1 MEQGTLVGTILAW
14 FMLLFAMTFNFAT
27 LSINAGNV
35 QYFWDTPSLMIVF
48 GGTIAST
55 FISHPMGDAKGF
67 LGIIGKS
74 WKPNSVQLVETLTLI
89 IDVSKIARKNILAIE
104 VHNYSTNSSD
114 LSCIPFL
121 TLGYNEEQDD
131 VQEPHP
137 SMTLPNSYLHTNFK
151 ISSSGEDLILSDDQG
166 NVQDSIYSGEIETDM
181 SFGRYMEGETW
192 NLFAEPTPNSSNST
206 QAYLGAL
213 SLPIFSIPSSFYD
226 QGQEITVSLSNSEP
240 SSVIHFTLDGTEPTI
255 NSLTFEYPIQVNS
268 STVIRARAFLDEWLP
283 SKTESKTYIFGVD

>member
-104 VHNYSTNSSD
+104 D
-114 LSCIPFL
+114 AL
-121 TLGYNEEQDD
+121 
-131 VQEPHP
+131 P
-137 SMTLPNSYLHTNFK
+137 S
-151 ISSSGEDLILSDDQG
+151 
-166 NVQDSIYSGEIETDM
+166 IE
-181 SFGRYMEGETW
+181 
-192 NLFAEPTPNSSNST
+192 NLFLRGGLRLVVDRSDREAIVNMMAHEVKYTMAGKDNEIAVVGTMASLCP
-206 QAYLGAL
+206 AWGMLGTLVGLVLLLQNLDDPSAIGPAMAVAL
-213 SLPIFSIPSSFYD
+213 ITTFYGSLFANTIFSPAKKKLELYAGEQKVLMEMIRDGVLYIEG
-226 QGQEITVSLSNSEP
+226 GQRPDFIENDLMNYLPPVQKTMYEALK
-240 SSVIHFTLDGTEPTI
+240 
-255 NSLTFEYPIQVNS
+255 FEGGGE
-268 STVIRARAFLDEWLP
+268 AAAEGG
-283 SKTESKTYIFGVD
+283 E

>member
-67 LGIIGKS
+67 LGYIGKS

-104 VHNYSTNSSD
+104 D
-114 LSCIPFL
+114 AL
-121 TLGYNEEQDD
+121 
-131 VQEPHP
+131 P
-137 SMTLPNSYLHTNFK
+137 S
-151 ISSSGEDLILSDDQG
+151 
-166 NVQDSIYSGEIETDM
+166 IE
-181 SFGRYMEGETW
+181 
-192 NLFAEPTPNSSNST
+192 NLFLRGGLRLVVDRSDREAIVNMMAHEVKYTMAGKDNEIAVVGTMASLCP
-206 QAYLGAL
+206 AWGMLGTLVGLVLLLQNLDDPSAIGPAMAVAL
-213 SLPIFSIPSSFYD
+213 ITTFYGSLFANTIFSPAKKKLELYAGEERVLMEMIRDGVLYIEG
-226 QGQEITVSLSNSEP
+226 GQRPDFIENDLMNYLPPVQKTMYEALK
-240 SSVIHFTLDGTEPTI
+240 
-255 NSLTFEYPIQVNS
+255 FEGGGE
-268 STVIRARAFLDEWLP
+268 AAAEGG
-283 SKTESKTYIFGVD
+283 E